1 MDLLFVGG
9 TGRSGTHVV
18 AKLVGR
24 HSRYEKVGNEVRF
37 HCDPGGF
44 PDLLAGAVTP
54 DEFVAKVRGTWW
66 RRVQTLQ
73 VRGLHRT
80 VPRKRFDAAVDEFRA
95 SYEATPVA
103 ACRKLFLDLLAPL
116 AERGGKPGLVEMSC
130 DTVAQGPALL
140 RIFPEAKF
148 IHSVRDGRDAASS
161 RVAKGRAVVYP
172 RNAGQ
177 GIEWWEGRLR
187 RIDTAADEIP
197 PDRLTVVSLDELVY
211 GDREGTYRHL
221 LDYLDAEDELEMR
234 SYFETKM
241 SAERA
246 HRERWRDGLSTDEQ
260 QAYVQRYEEAL
271 ERLDRDGV
279 HCAGMLRKAFERTA
293 PEREGADAGQPG
305 SLTTSSAGGA
315 DTGQPGSFATSSG
328 EGADAGQPVSL
339 AVPSGVHAGRDAQ
352 NAQPASGAR
361 PQALRELV
369 FLAGPGRARRGAQMV
384 AQLLGSHSHFAVV
397 PIDARFHCDTDGM
410 PDLIEGRVSLKRF
423 LLKLREV
430 WWGGGAGAGR
440 GRLDEVVPRDRF
452 EAAVDRFS
460 STYLDDPLDACRG
473 LFDDL
478 LGPLASAEGKPGL
491 VETSARN
498 LHHAPILARLFPD
511 ARFVHVVRDGRVA
524 AFRLAE
530 TDWGPQDPLAGIDW
544 WAERV
549 RRVDHAVR
557 GEEDGTTY
565 SLGPEQLHVLVLDEL
580 LNGDREPP
588 YDALLG
594 FLGVEDET
602 GTRAFLDRWLG
613 PADPSR
619 PAWENGMSSWRRL
632 RLRRKYER
640 TLGALQREG
649 VHCAPQLIEAYERG

>member
-1 MDLLFVGG
+1 MDLVFVGG

-44 PDLLAGAVTP
+44 PDLLSGAVTV
-54 DEFVAKVRGTWW
+54 DEFVAKLRGTWW
-66 RRVQTLQ
+66 RRMQTLQ

-80 VPRKRFDAAVDEFRA
+80 VPRKRFDAAVDEFR
-95 SYEATPVA
+95 SSFEGDPVA
-103 ACRKLFLDLLAPL
+103 ACRKLFFDLLGPL
-116 AERGGKPGLVEMSC
+116 AERADKPGLVEMSC
-130 DTVAQGPALL
+130 DTVARGPALL
-140 RIFPEAKF
+140 RIFPEARF

-161 RVAKGRAVVYP
+161 RVAKGRGVVYP
-172 RNAGQ
+172 RNAEQ

-187 RIDTAADEIP
+187 RIDAAADEIP
-197 PDRLTVVSLDELVY
+197 ADRLTVVSLDELVY

-221 LDYLDAEDELEMR
+221 LDYLEADDELEMR

-246 HRERWRDGLSTDEQ
+246 HRERWREGLSEDEQ
-260 QAYVQRYEEAL
+260 RAYVSRYEEAL
-271 ERLDRDGV
+271 QRLERDGV
-279 HCAGMLRKAFERTA
+279 HCAGLLRKAFERTA
-293 PEREGADAGQPG
+293 PEREGAD
-305 SLTTSSAGGA
+305 
-315 DTGQPGSFATSSG
+315 TGQPGSFATSS
-328 EGADAGQPVSL
+328 AA
-339 AVPSGVHAGRDAQ
+339 ASGGGLENAQ
-352 NAQPASGAR
+352 NTRPVPGAR
-361 PQALRELV
+361 PQLQELV

-384 AQLLGSHSHFAVV
+384 AQLLGSHSRFAVV

-423 LLKLREV
+423 VLKLRQV

-440 GRLDEVVPRDRF
+440 GRLDEVVPQDRF
-452 EAAVDRFS
+452 DAAVDRFS
-460 STYLDDPLDACRG
+460 ATYLDDPLDACRG

-478 LGPLASAEGKPGL
+478 LAPLASAEGKPGL

-498 LHHAPILARLFPD
+498 LHRAPILARLFPD

-549 RRVDHAVR
+549 RRVDDAVR
-557 GEEDGTTY
+557 GEEDGTSY
-565 SLGPEQLHVLVLDEL
+565 SLGPDRLHVLVLDEL

-588 YDALLG
+588 YAALLD
-594 FLGVEDET
+594 FLAVEDEP
-602 GTRAFLDRWLG
+602 GAREFLDRWLG
-613 PADPSR
+613 PPDPTR
-619 PAWENGMSSWRRL
+619 HAWENGMSPWKRL